1 MVGNRSACQSCGNG
15 GARHRRG
22 VADLR
27 HCCLA
32 FLAIM
37 SCDSNIISLMCSSIS
52 VVTSVVVAMAAL
64 VSIVVSFVVAALVS
78 IVVSFV
84 IMSIVVAMA
93 ALVSIVVSF
102 IFIVAVVA
110 LLF

>member
-1 MVGNRSACQSCGNG
+1 MVGNRSARQSCGNG

-22 VADLR
+22 VVDLR

-32 FLAIM
+32 FLAII
-37 SCDSNIISLMCSSIS
+37 SCDSNIISVLRSSIS

-64 VSIVVSFVVAALVS
+64 VSIVVSFVMEALVS
-78 IVVSFV
+78 IFVV
-84 IMSIVVAMA
+84 MSVVVAMA

-102 IFIVAVVA
+102 VFIVAVVV
-110 LLF
+110 LLV